1 MHWNKGPSFL
11 QNKHREIESIIAA
24 HKPHILGLSEAN
36 LWKNQDLLSCQ
47 YPDYKLHTCST
58 AENSELGVSRV
69 VVYTHTSVVVTR
81 RTDLENNT
89 ISSIWLEVG
98 LPNKRKIL
106 MCHAYREWRHLNQEN
121 NSSATIAAQLER
133 WVLFLEQWEQALLE
147 DKEVIVAMDANIDF
161 LKWTKS
167 NLAINDG
174 TRALRPL
181 IEALFTKILPHGV
194 SQMVTVATRMWAG
207 QAESGLDHLYT
218 NRPDKI
224 SRVYAEY
231 TGASDHKLIKITRY
245 SKSIENRA
253 RYVRKRCYKDFN
265 EQEFCKKVKELSW
278 YDVFTCE
285 DTNQAACILTQR
297 LSSTLDTMA
306 PVRTVQCRRHYAP
319 WLTPATKE
327 LMKER
332 DTAQKLAASTDDK
345 DHWRDFKNKRNTV
358 TARLRS
364 EKKSWEKERLNNSD
378 KSPQNLW
385 KNMKGWLNWKSSG
398 PPSQLFSEGRIVNTP
413 SGLAETMNKFFINK
427 VVQLRQGI
435 PLNAT
440 DPLKTLKETMSERT
454 CSFSFKPV
462 EPEQV
467 LKIIKALKN
476 SKSTGL
482 DNLDTYI
489 IKLIAPDILPA
500 LTHIINL
507 SIRDGVFPD
516 LWKKAKVV
524 PLLKKGDPLSPKNY
538 RPVALLAIF
547 SKILERA
554 VFLQLVEYLES
565 NRLLHPNH
573 HGSRRSHSTVSA
585 LLQMYDTWQQEAEED
600 NMVGVMMIDLSAAF
614 DMVDHGLLLEKL
626 QLHGLDNNA
635 LQ

>member
-1 MHWNKGPSFL
+1 MYRSCIGCFNCLLKAHLFNKGHSTNQVSPLGMRPNLFFILILSLYLTAAVHQTYNKNLNSPTPQGALSQKVKLKSELYSKVNWYHEHYTPLPCHGSNLYQTGFFIQMPHSTHYWLTKKDRNLIAKITHGNRREKGLKILHWNKGPSFL

-133 WVLFLEQWEQALLE
+133 WVLFLDQWERALLE

-265 EQEFCKKVKELSW
+265 
-278 YDVFTCE
+278 
-285 DTNQAACILTQR
+285 
-297 LSSTLDTMA
+297 
-306 PVRTVQCRRHYAP
+306 
-319 WLTPATKE
+319 
-327 LMKER
+327 
-332 DTAQKLAASTDDK
+332 
-345 DHWRDFKNKRNTV
+345 
-358 TARLRS
+358 
-364 EKKSWEKERLNNSD
+364 
-378 KSPQNLW
+378 
-385 KNMKGWLNWKSSG
+385 
-398 PPSQLFSEGRIVNTP
+398 
-413 SGLAETMNKFFINK
+413 
-427 VVQLRQGI
+427 
-435 PLNAT
+435 
-440 DPLKTLKETMSERT
+440 
-454 CSFSFKPV
+454 
-462 EPEQV
+462 
-467 LKIIKALKN
+467 
-476 SKSTGL
+476 
-482 DNLDTYI
+482 
-489 IKLIAPDILPA
+489 
-500 LTHIINL
+500 
-507 SIRDGVFPD
+507 
-516 LWKKAKVV
+516 
-524 PLLKKGDPLSPKNY
+524 
-538 RPVALLAIF
+538 
-547 SKILERA
+547 
-554 VFLQLVEYLES
+554 
-565 NRLLHPNH
+565 
-573 HGSRRSHSTVSA
+573 
-585 LLQMYDTWQQEAEED
+585 
-600 NMVGVMMIDLSAAF
+600 
-614 DMVDHGLLLEKL
+614 
-626 QLHGLDNNA
+626 
-635 LQ
+635 